1 MKKFRKLMDFQ
12 YYKKSVYTS
21 SFISSQL
28 KNTFIYDV
36 LTLVKFHFIF
46 SILKLRLKVVVTKK
60 SSKLRENW
68 LAWLKWFNFFVHSF
82 SPSYWKLST
91 LIHMFIGLLFLL
103 FYFSAIFLPI
113 HVVEVEVLLNSTG
126 YFLP

>member
-60 SSKLRENW
+60 SSKLRENY
-68 LAWLKWFNFFVHSF
+68 LA
-82 SPSYWKLST
+82 
-91 LIHMFIGLLFLL
+91 
-103 FYFSAIFLPI
+103 
-113 HVVEVEVLLNSTG
+113 
-126 YFLP
+126 